1 MQCPDNA
8 PHPDHGSRRQSSD
21 LDQPSTLSVE
31 AYFDLICPW
40 CLIGKRHLETAI
52 DWLGRERPD
61 VAVQV
66 AWRSYPLIPTTPP
79 AGLPYRQFY
88 LARLGSPE
96 AVAMRQVQVRAAAK
110 DAGLTLALERIETFP
125 STLLAHRLVRHAR
138 QQAGA
143 GVAGLLI
150 EELFQRYFLRA
161 ENIGDPQVL
170 RQAAA
175 SCGIAL
181 PEHADRT
188 GGHDLDWLPSVHD
201 PLDPPARAGLGVPC
215 FVFNGTHS
223 VSGARPPEVLLQ
235 TMHQALARAKRR
247 ATLAAG

>member
-1 MQCPDNA
+1 MQCPDHS
-8 PHPDHGSRRQSSD
+8 PHPDNASRRQSVA
-21 LDQPSTLSVE
+21 LNQAPVLSVE

-40 CLIGKRHLETAI
+40 CLIGKTHLETAI

-66 AWRSYPLIPTTPP
+66 TWRSYPLIPTTPP
-79 AGLPYRQFY
+79 AGLPYRKFY
-88 LARLGSPE
+88 LARLGTPE
-96 AVAMRQVQVRAAAK
+96 AVAMRQAQVCAAAR
-110 DAGLTLALERIETFP
+110 DAGLTLALDRIEIFP
-125 STLLAHRLVRHAR
+125 NTLLAHRLVGHAR

-150 EELFQRYFLRA
+150 DELFRRYFIRA
-161 ENIGDPQVL
+161 ENIGDPRVL
-170 RQAAA
+170 RHAAA

-181 PEHADRT
+181 PGPAD
-188 GGHDLDWLPSVHD
+188 GAAGQDLDWLASLPG
-201 PLDPPARAGLGVPC
+201 PLEPPARAGLGVPC
-215 FVFNGTHS
+215 FLFNGTHS

-235 TMHQALARAKRR
+235 TMHKALARAKQR

>member
-1 MQCPDNA
+1 MQCPDDS
-8 PHPDHGSRRQSSD
+8 PHPDGDSRRQSFAS
-21 LDQPSTLSVE
+21 DQPPVLSVE

-52 DWLGRERPD
+52 DGLGRERPD

-66 AWRSYPLIPTTPP
+66 TWRSYPLIPTTPP

-88 LARLGSPE
+88 LARLGSPA
-96 AVAMRQVQVRAAAK
+96 AVAMRQAQVCAAAK
-110 DAGLTLALERIETFP
+110 EAGLTLALDRIETFP
-125 STLLAHRLVRHAR
+125 NTLLAHRLVAHAR

-143 GVAGLLI
+143 GVAALLI
-150 EELFQRYFLRA
+150 DELFQRYFIRA

-175 SCGIAL
+175 SCGLAL
-181 PEHADRT
+181 PERGDSAA
-188 GGHDLDWLPSVHD
+188 GQDLDWLASLPG
-201 PLDPPARAGLGVPC
+201 PLEPPARAGLGVPC

-235 TMHQALARAKRR
+235 TMHRALARARQR